1 MERIAWLQMGFR
13 PFFLAAGLW
22 GVLVMVLW
30 LGQLA
35 GRLSLP
41 SLFDPITWHAHEM
54 IFGYAA
60 AAVAGF
66 LLTAVPNW
74 TGRLPVRG
82 LPLAGLVALWLL
94 GRAAVTTSAWIGA
107 PLAALLDLAFPLL
120 FLVLAG
126 REIVAGKSRKNLLMV
141 ALLALLLIG
150 NAAVHFETL
159 GGADSAGSG
168 HRAGVAALIFL
179 IVVIGGRITPSFTRN
194 WLAKRNDARLPEP
207 FGPVDRAAILIAAA
221 ALLAWVVAPEAAP
234 TAWLAFAAGLAL
246 VLRLSRWR
254 GLRTLGEPLLFVLHL
269 AYGWLPLGFVLV
281 GLSRFTPLVPPSA
294 GLHALTAGAIGT
306 ATLAVM
312 ARATLG
318 HSGRALTAG
327 AGTTGIFALISLA
340 AVVRVAGAIIA
351 GEAGGALLLASGA
364 LWIAAFGL
372 FVGLYGPIL
381 LGRTRRR

>member
-1 MERIAWLQMGFR
+1 MGFR

-22 GVLVMVLW
+22 GVLAMVLW
-30 LGQLA
+30 LAQLA

-82 LPLAGLVALWLL
+82 LPLAALVALWLL
-94 GRAAVTTSAWIGA
+94 GRAAVMTSAWIGA

-150 NAAVHFETL
+150 NVAVHFETL
-159 GGADSAGSG
+159 GGADSAGAG
-168 HRAGVAALIFL
+168 HRVGVAALIFL

-194 WLAKRNDARLPEP
+194 WLAKRNAARLPEP

-221 ALLAWVVAPEAAP
+221 ALLAWVVAPAAAP
-234 TAWLAFAAGLAL
+234 TAWLAFAAGLCLA
-246 VLRLSRWR
+246 LRLSRWC

-269 AYGWLPLGFVLV
+269 GYGWLPLGFALI

-294 GLHALTAGAIGT
+294 ALHALTAGAIGT

-340 AVVRVAGAIIA
+340 AAVRVAGAIIA

-381 LGRTRRR
+381 LGRARGR